1 MAAKVFFEETMSD
14 NKEKGVV
21 EKRFKGMAFPI
32 LNQVTVAGV
41 LMADPPLRQ
50 TRRGVPVTNFVIKT
64 MPEASHLA
72 ALEGME
78 REPCFISVV
87 VWAQQAITCNK
98 YLKKGS
104 PVLIVGELQSMPNAS
119 TESAYFPVQIN
130 AQWIQYLD
138 KGENAISL
146 FEAEEQPAAPADKK
160 SEPEDSVGMEK
171 QPGGSSEQ
179 LPVE

>member
-1 MAAKVFFEETMSD
+1 
-14 NKEKGVV
+14 
-21 EKRFKGMAFPI
+21 MAFPI

-98 YLKKGS
+98 YLKRLSG
-104 PVLIVGELQSMPNAS
+104 LIVGELQSMPNAS
-119 TESAYFPVQIN
+119 NRKRLFPCADQCAMDNSIWIRRECHQFVRGRGAACSA
-130 AQWIQYLD
+130 
-138 KGENAISL
+138 SR
-146 FEAEEQPAAPADKK
+146 
-160 SEPEDSVGMEK
+160 
-171 QPGGSSEQ
+171 
-179 LPVE
+179 